1 MSTKTVTKK
10 TAKKKSPPKKATT
23 AIKKADE
30 PSLKIIQTTKCQTVS
45 NKSALT
51 YNIGV
56 DDEDN
61 IFIRI
66 ASNTG
71 GGYFS
76 NEWVSLD
83 NITSILGDVSG
94 EHITSINLIPLFKGK
109 SVNTPGYLLAALLKE
124 GLLAPFE
131 EGKKRQYVF
140 SGTDKFLAKVAKK
153 L

>member
-1 MSTKTVTKK
+1 MIKKSATKKAPKKKSVSTTKK
-10 TAKKKSPPKKATT
+10 TKV
-23 AIKKADE
+23 DE
-30 PSLKIIQTTKCQTVS
+30 PSLNIIQTSKCQTIS

-83 NITSILGDVSG
+83 HIISILQDVSG

-109 SVNTPGYLLAALLKE
+109 SVNTPGYLLAVLLKE
-124 GLLAPFE
+124 GLLTSIE
-131 EGKKRQYVF
+131 DKKRKYQF
-140 SGTDKFLAKVAKK
+140 TGTEKLLAKVAKK
-153 L
+153 AK